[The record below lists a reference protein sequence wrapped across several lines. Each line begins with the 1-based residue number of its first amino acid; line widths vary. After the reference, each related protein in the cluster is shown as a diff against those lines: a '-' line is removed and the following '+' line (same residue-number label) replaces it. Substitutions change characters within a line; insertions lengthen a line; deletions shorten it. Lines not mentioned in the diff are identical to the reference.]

1 MARVFDYPFDCW
13 VTSVTERLYELIKA
27 RIQTEGRYR
36 HWYKSGVPNVCFKNG
51 KMAVLNDYAFDFNLC
66 FSIANSGFTFKH
78 RLGWYFSPSSGGYSF
93 NLTDN
98 SDIGRL
104 CFAIFDGRDNKLICQ
119 YFADY
124 FCFVRSQEA
133 EDSSL
138 HRMVVHFIDSYTGW
152 MRVAYAIQV
161 IFEDKILPN
170 SSWSYFN
177 HYLYMRLDE
186 LGINPEN
193 MVNNNIYYLN
203 TKKKKYREVLE
214 EAYQALEPRL

>member
-1 MARVFDYPFDCW
+1 MARVFDYSFDCW
-13 VTSVTERLYELIKA
+13 VTSVTERLYALIKT
-27 RIQTEGRYR
+27 RIQTEGKYR
-36 HWYKSGVPNVCFKNG
+36 NWYRSGIPNVGFKNG
-51 KMAVLNDYAFDFNLC
+51 KMTVLNDYAFDFSLH
-66 FSIANSGFTFKH
+66 FSIANCGFTFNH

-93 NLTDN
+93 DLTDN

-138 HRMVVHFIDSYTGW
+138 HRMVVHFLDSYIDW
-152 MRVAYAIQV
+152 MKVAYAIMT

-170 SSWSYFN
+170 SSWSFFD
-177 HYLYMRLDE
+177 HYLRMRLDE

-214 EAYQALEPRL
+214 EAYQALEPIL